1 MIRLKYLVTLCL
13 LLCFAPGLSAQTES
27 NSGLFEDASALLE
40 EGNALDAAA
49 LYRRILEGSSD
60 REQRARAL
68 LFLSTLYSRNL
79 NLPDTAVAC
88 LEQIETTYPDTS
100 VVSDARFALGVV
112 TYRSGRF
119 RQAVTHF
126 ERFIKL
132 YPDHMRSSSA
142 RAWLRE
148 AEELAGEKPT
158 GSPQNKAMDQLPDTV
173 RVLIRNDA
181 AKVLLGKAGEPI
193 AVLRDGVPLFEG
205 DGPVAVT
212 LKNKELILN
221 GVVAGSRP
229 LTVRPQGTRPRV
241 DGQAYRGKV
250 TLWPDAKGVSV
261 VNTLG
266 IEPYLYG
273 VLPKEMSPL
282 WPEEALKAQA
292 VASRTYTYN
301 ILLSQQDHPRFDL
314 EASTAFQ
321 VYGGADA
328 EAPETTRPVDLTRGS
343 YLAFQGLPIIACFH
357 ANSGGMTESAD
368 AVWGAAL
375 PYLKG
380 VKDSFSR
387 LTPDACWKKEMR
399 VDTMVK
405 RLWNKGYR
413 PGGIISMETAEPSP
427 SGRIGRV
434 ILNTSRGRL
443 ELTGNEF
450 RLAMGPT
457 EIKSSR
463 FSATRKGNRYLFEGC
478 GYGHGVGMS
487 QWGAR
492 KMATSGFTY
501 DTILHHY
508 YKNVSLVTIDKGR
521 LR

>member
-1 MIRLKYLVTLCL
+1 MIRLKTLVTLCL
-13 LLCFAPGLSAQTES
+13 FFCVPPAVFAETTPPAT
-27 NSGLFEDASALLE
+27 LFEDAAALLE
-40 EGNALDAAA
+40 QGQALEATAI
-49 LYRRILEGSSD
+49 YRRILDGSSN

-88 LEQIETTYPDTS
+88 LEQIEATYPNTS
-100 VVSDARFALGVV
+100 VIIDARFALGTV

-126 ERFIKL
+126 KQFIER

-148 AEELAGEKPT
+148 AETLAGTERPNLV
-158 GSPQNKAMDQLPDTV
+158 QNKAMDQLPDTV
-173 RVLIRNDA
+173 RVLIRNKEE
-181 AKVLLGKAGEPI
+181 KVILGKAGEPM
-193 AVLRDGVPLFEG
+193 AVLQDGLPLFEG
-205 DGPVAVT
+205 DGPVT
-212 LKNKELILN
+212 LTRTGQDLAIN
-221 GVVAGSRP
+221 GVKAGSQTLSVQTPGR
-229 LTVRPQGTRPRV
+229 LPRV
-241 DGQAYRGKV
+241 DGHAYRGEV
-250 TLWPDAKGVSV
+250 TLWPEEKGISV
-261 VNTLG
+261 VNTLA

-292 VASRTYTYN
+292 IASRTYTYHT
-301 ILLSQQDHPRFDL
+301 LLNRKGHPRFDL
-314 EASTAFQ
+314 EATTAFQ

-328 EAPETTRPVDLTRGS
+328 ETPETTRPVDLTRGR

-375 PYLKG
+375 PYLQG

-387 LTPDACWKKEMR
+387 LAPEACWKKELKK
-399 VDTMVK
+399 DTMVR
-405 RLWNKGYR
+405 RLWAKGYR
-413 PGGIISMETAEPSP
+413 PGGIISLTTADPSP
-427 SGRIGRV
+427 SGRTGQV
-434 ILNTSRGRL
+434 IISTSRGRL

-450 RLAMGPT
+450 RQAMGPT
-457 EIKSSR
+457 VIKSAW
-463 FSATRKGNRYLFEGC
+463 FTATRQKKGYLFEGC

-492 KMATSGFTY
+492 KMATSGFTC

-508 YKNVSLVTIDKGR
+508 YKNVSLVSIDKEGR
-521 LR
+521 R

>member
-1 MIRLKYLVTLCL
+1 MSRLKYVVTLCL
-13 LLCFAPGLSAQTES
+13 LLCFASGLSAETEHH
-27 NSGLFEDASALLE
+27 SGLFEEASVLLE
-40 EGNALDAAA
+40 EGNALEAAS
-49 LYRRILEGSSD
+49 LYRRILESSFD
-60 REQRARAL
+60 REARARAL
-68 LFLSTLYSRNL
+68 LFLSSLYSHNL

-88 LEQIETTYPDTS
+88 LKQVETTYPETS
-100 VVSDARFALGVV
+100 VVLDARFALGVV
-112 TYRSGRF
+112 TYRYGRF
-119 RQAVTHF
+119 NEAVTHF
-126 ERFIKL
+126 TRFIQL

-148 AEELAGEKPT
+148 AEALAGTEQP
-158 GSPQNKAMDQLPDTV
+158 GSQQNKAMDQLPDRV

-181 AKVLLGKAGEPI
+181 PQVVLGKAGEPI
-193 AVLRDGVPLFEG
+193 AVLRDGTPLFEG
-205 DGPVAVT
+205 KGPVTVT
-212 LKNKELILN
+212 AKKGELLIN
-221 GVVAGSRP
+221 GVTSGALP
-229 LTVRPQGTRPRV
+229 LSMRSQGKKPRV
-241 DGQAYRGKV
+241 DGHAYRGEV
-250 TLWPDAKGVSV
+250 ALWPGDTGVSV
-261 VNTLG
+261 VNTLAV
-266 IEPYLYG
+266 EPYLYG

-292 VASRTYTYN
+292 IASRTYTYHT
-301 ILLSQQDHPRFDL
+301 LLSRKDHARFDL

-328 EAPETTRPVDLTRGS
+328 ETPETTRPVDLTRGS

-357 ANSGGMTESAD
+357 ANSGGETESAD

-375 PYLKG
+375 PYLQR

-387 LTPDACWKKEMR
+387 LTPDACWKGELG

-405 RLWNKGYR
+405 RLWEKGYR
-413 PGGIISMETAEPSP
+413 SGGIISIETEEPSP

-434 ILNTSRGRL
+434 IINTSRGRL

-457 EIKSSR
+457 IIKSAR
-463 FSATRKGNRYLFEGC
+463 FTATRKGKRYLFEGC

-492 KMATSGFTY
+492 KMAASGFTF

-508 YKNVSLVTIDKGR
+508 YKNVSLVTIDKGG